1 MLPNTELVEIEGTW
15 TLFYQGREYIR
26 LLDARS
32 RADAEA
38 QITEMLLIKLGQRA
52 PQRKLQSTERHLQ
65 DTKTQLSSL
74 F

>member
-38 QITEMLLIKLGQRA
+38 QITEMLLIKLGQCA
-52 PQRKLQSTERHLQ
+52 PQRKLQSTKRHLQ
-65 DTKTQLSSL
+65 DTKTQPSSL